1 MTRITAFCVVN
12 SDYIDPAIIA
22 LRSFL
27 KYNRV
32 HTIIYA
38 ERGTNLRRLRMAT
51 EGHGVVIRE
60 RDFPELPVHDT
71 LGDKYFSLFC
81 SREALPAYAMRLKAL
96 DELRKDYDII
106 LNFDLDTLFFNSVTP
121 LLSRVSDSAIYGV
134 SERRNRDRWIKSLGV
149 KDIAPLSPYLNT
161 GLVIYGAKAL
171 QSVDDL
177 MSDYESFLEQ
187 NSQHIYCPEQ
197 DYINYKFH
205 DYMHE
210 IPAHYNLMFTDVNYR
225 QTPPV
230 MVHFLGRDKPWS
242 GHVTDMQTSA
252 YFRRYAVECQRCEHI
267 ISDDFLKKVRATSQ
281 LI

>member
-1 MTRITAFCVVN
+1 
-12 SDYIDPAIIA
+12 
-22 LRSFL
+22 
-27 KYNRV
+27 
-32 HTIIYA
+32 
-38 ERGTNLRRLRMAT
+38 MAT

-60 RDFPELPVHDT
+60 RDFPELPVHET

-106 LNFDLDTLFFNSVTP
+106 LNFDLDTLFFNSVMP
-121 LLSRVSDSAIYGV
+121 LMDKVSDACIYGV

-149 KDIAPLSPYLNT
+149 TDICPLAPYINT

-171 QSVDDL
+171 QSVDNL
-177 MSDYESFLEQ
+177 MSDYESFLKL

-242 GHVTDMQTSA
+242 GHITDMQTSV
-252 YFRRYAVECQRCEHI
+252 YFRRYMVECQRCQNLL
-267 ISDDFLKKVRATSQ
+267 SDQFIKLVRSTIQ
-281 LI
+281 FI

>member
-1 MTRITAFCVVN
+1 MNKCAFCVVN

-27 KYNRV
+27 RFNRI

-38 ERGTNLRRLRMAT
+38 ERGINLKRLRMAV
-51 EGHGVVIRE
+51 EGHGVEIKE
-60 RDFPELPVHDT
+60 RDFPELSVHDAI
-71 LGDKYFSLFC
+71 GDKYFSMFC

-96 DELRKDYDII
+96 DELRQKYDLI
-106 LNFDLDTLFFNSVTP
+106 LNFDLDTLFFNSVMP
-121 LLSRVSDSAIYGV
+121 LMDRVSDACIYGV

-149 KDIAPLSPYLNT
+149 TDICPLAPYINT

-177 MSDYESFLEQ
+177 MSDYESFLKM

-210 IPAHYNLMFTDVNYR
+210 LPAHYNLMFTDASYR
-225 QTPPV
+225 VTPPV
-230 MVHFLGRDKPWS
+230 MLHFLGKSKPWS
-242 GHVTDMQTSA
+242 GQVTDPHTSV
-252 YFRRYAVECQRCEHI
+252 YFRRYMVECQRCQNLL
-267 ISDDFLKKVRATSQ
+267 SDPFIKSVRSTIQ
-281 LI
+281 FI

>member
-1 MTRITAFCVVN
+1 MNKCAFCVVN

-27 KYNRV
+27 RFNRI

-38 ERGTNLRRLRMAT
+38 ERGINLKRLRMAV
-51 EGHGVVIRE
+51 EGHGVEIKE
-60 RDFPELPVHDT
+60 RDFPELPVHDAI
-71 LGDKYFSLFC
+71 GDKYFPLFC

-96 DELRKDYDII
+96 DELRQKYDLI
-106 LNFDLDTLFFNSVTP
+106 LNFDLDTLFFNSVMP
-121 LLSRVSDSAIYGV
+121 LMDRVSDACIYGV

-149 KDIAPLSPYLNT
+149 TDICPLAPYINT

-177 MSDYESFLEQ
+177 MSDYESFLKM

-210 IPAHYNLMFTDVNYR
+210 LPAHYNLMFTDASYR
-225 QTPPV
+225 VTPPV
-230 MVHFLGRDKPWS
+230 MLHFLGKSKPWS
-242 GHVTDMQTSA
+242 GQVTDPHTSV
-252 YFRRYAVECQRCEHI
+252 YFRRYMVECQRCQNLL
-267 ISDDFLKKVRATSQ
+267 SDPFIKSVRSTIQ
-281 LI
+281 FI